1 MNPKTQIEAAFEK
14 LAGESTDKERQELY
28 KIKDALGLDPHDA
41 VWMVLMAL
49 QYHHRLYEKIPAEID
64 AASKEA
70 AKTAA
75 TRAQAQVSQA
85 VAQLVPT
92 VQAGVERA
100 AVEAVRRIE
109 IKDWIGSMFIG
120 AILLAAILV
129 IGMTLGHAI
138 SASAAAS
145 DLPPWTFAVKAGSFA
160 ALAMLAAVSILADY
174 ASGRF
179 GGSSAYT
186 SSAGPSLHT
195 VLLCIVFA
203 VPVLLHVLGWLFAA
217 LPFAFNTIFG

>member
-1 MNPKTQIEAAFEK
+1 MKTD
-14 LAGESTDKERQELY
+14 LESSFTKMLGRQATDKERQDLY
-28 KIKDALGLDPHDA
+28 RVKDALDLKPDDPL
-41 VWMVLMAL
+41 WLILLAL
-49 QYHHRLYEKIPAEID
+49 QYHHSLYEKIPAEID

-70 AKTAA
+70 AKTAVM
-75 TRAQAQVSQA
+75 RAQAQVSQA

-92 VQAGVERA
+92 VQAGVEKA

-109 IKDWIGSMFIG
+109 IKDWVGSMFLG
-120 AILLAAILV
+120 AIMLAAILV